1 MSWLASTRT
10 RLRLLFA
17 RRAAESRMDEE
28 FRFHLDMETERLVRE
43 HGLEPEEARRQALA
57 AFGGVERYKEELR
70 DGRGLAWLGG
80 LSLDFKL
87 GVRMAAKYPG
97 LSLVSVLGMAV
108 AIAIG
113 ALVFGWAA
121 AMLDPTLPLEGGDRI
136 VAVQTDRADVPG
148 DFDQHVLHDFVV
160 WRTELTTVRDLG
172 AFQLGD
178 RNLIVER
185 GGKGEDRVTDVVAVA
200 EMSAAGFR
208 VGRVPPL
215 LGRPLVDDDERAGGP
230 PVLVIGEREWQRYF
244 GGDPNIIGQ
253 TVRLGETVHTV
264 VGVMREDFRFPRN
277 DGFWVPLRLDASQ
290 YEIGAGPPIQIF
302 GRLADG
308 VTFEQAQAQVAAIG
322 HRLAAEY
329 PETHEYRRPT
339 VVPFARTAEPT
350 ASGPEMTWLLYM
362 IQLGASLLLVVIA
375 ANVAALVYA
384 RTAARTAEIA
394 VRTALGASRARVITQ
409 LFVEALVLSAAAAAV
424 GLSLAAFALGW
435 MEQLLRQKSQDLPF
449 WFHLGLSPGLI
460 AYVAGLA
467 LVGGTVVG
475 VVPALKA
482 TGRRAYGSLQQFAA
496 RGSGMKLG
504 STWTALI
511 VAQVALT
518 VAVLPA
524 SVHHA
529 SALLRTSMRGSEYPA
544 GEFLRARVSLDR
556 EEAPP
561 RADSAAAAAHQRRFD
576 ARFASRAEAL
586 LQRLGAEPGV
596 AAAFVSDF
604 PGGEPHRRF
613 EIEGDPASRNAAAD
627 VGGEKTA
634 VLSTPSSATVGFF
647 ELFDAPIVAGR
658 GFTDADT
665 AEGST
670 AVIVDTAF
678 AARIPGGNILG
689 RRIRS
694 VESRR
699 ASAGDEAGPAP
710 WLEIVGVVADPPS
723 TTTDPDDVA
732 LPNVYRAAAPSGL
745 RRDGAQATSILLRL
759 RVRSGLTPAFTRHL
773 RDMVVETDPSFQL
786 HDVQTDAE
794 VLSRGARELRTFAL
808 AVAFATLSVLL
819 LSAAGIYAM
828 LSFTVAQR
836 RREIGI
842 RVALGADSRRIV
854 SSIFRRASAQ
864 LGAGVAVGLI
874 LALAL
879 DRATGGMLMGRLSA
893 ETAGLRGAVI
903 LMPIVAAIVMV
914 VGLLAA
920 LGPARRGLA
929 VQPTEALRDE

>member
-10 RLRLLFA
+10 RLHLLFA

-28 FRFHLDMETERLVRE
+28 FRFHLDMETKRLVRE

-113 ALVFGWAA
+113 ALVFGWVA

-136 VAVQTDRADVPG
+136 VAVQTDRADAPG

-172 AFQLGD
+172 AFELGD
-178 RNLIVER
+178 RNLIVGR
-185 GGKGEDRVTDVVAVA
+185 GGEDRVTDVVAVA

-244 GGDPNIIGQ
+244 GGDPNVIGQ
-253 TVRLGETVHTV
+253 TVRLGGTVYTV
-264 VGVMREDFRFPRN
+264 VGVMPAEFRFPRN
-277 DGFWVPLRLDASQ
+277 HGFWVPLRLDASQ
-290 YEIGAGPPIQIF
+290 YAIGAGPPIQIF

-308 VTFEQAQAQVAAIG
+308 VTFEQARAQVAAIG

-329 PETHEYRRPT
+329 PRTHEYRRPT

-362 IQLGASLLLVVIA
+362 FQLGATLLLLVIA

-409 LFVEALVLSAAAAAV
+409 LFVEAFVLSAIAAAV

-435 MEQLLRQKSQDLPF
+435 MQQLLTQMGQGLPF
-449 WFHLGLSPGLI
+449 WFRLGLSPGLI

-511 VAQVALT
+511 IGQVALT

-529 SALLRTSMRGSEYPA
+529 SALLRTSMRDSQYPA

-561 RADSAAAAAHQRRFD
+561 GVDSAEAAVQQRRFD
-576 ARFASRAEAL
+576 ARFASRADAL
-586 LQRLGAEPGV
+586 LQRLGSEPGV
-596 AAAFVSDF
+596 TAAFVSDF

-613 EIEGDPASRNAAAD
+613 DIEGGPASRNAAAD
-627 VGGEKTA
+627 AGDEKTT
-634 VLSTPSSATVGFF
+634 VLTTLSSATVGFF

-658 GFTDADT
+658 GFVDADT

-678 AARIPGGNILG
+678 AARIPGGNVLG
-689 RRIRS
+689 RRIRAGT
-694 VESRR
+694 SRR
-699 ASAGDEAGPAP
+699 ASAGGEAGPAP

-732 LPNVYRAAAPSGL
+732 LPNVYRAAASSGL
-745 RRDGAQATSILLRL
+745 RRDAAQATSILLRL
-759 RVRSGLTPAFTRHL
+759 RVRSGLTPAFTRGL
-773 RDMVVETDPSFQL
+773 RDMVAATDPGFQL
-786 HDVQTDAE
+786 HDVRTDAE
-794 VLSRGARELRTFAL
+794 VLSSGVRELRTFAL

-864 LGAGVAVGLI
+864 LGTGVAIGLI

-879 DRATGGMLMGRLSA
+879 DRATGGMVMGDPSA
-893 ETAGLRGAVI
+893 AGGVGLRGTVA
-903 LMPIVAAIVMV
+903 LMPIVAAIVMT

>member
-1 MSWLASTRT
+1 MRLFHAVRT
-10 RLRLLFA
+10 HLHLLLA
-17 RRAAESRMDEE
+17 RRSAEARMDEE
-28 FRFHLDMETERLVRE
+28 IGLHIDLESERLVRE
-43 HGLEPEEARRQALA
+43 EGLDPQEARRRALA

-113 ALVFGWAA
+113 ALVFGWAD
-121 AMLDPTLPLEGGDRI
+121 AMLDPTLPIEGGDRI
-136 VAVQTDRADVPG
+136 VAVQTDRADAPG
-148 DFDQHVLHDFVV
+148 DLDQHVLHDFVE
-160 WRTELTTVRDLG
+160 WRTALTTVRDLG

-178 RNLIVER
+178 RNLVVED
-185 GGKGEDRVTDVVAVA
+185 GGKGGVADVVAVA

-215 LGRPLVDDDERAGGP
+215 LGRPLVDDDERVGGP

-244 GGDPNIIGQ
+244 GGDPNVIGR
-253 TVRLGETVHTV
+253 TVRLGGMVHTV
-264 VGVMREDFRFPRN
+264 VGVMPEEFRFPRN
-277 DGFWVPLRLDASQ
+277 HGFWVPLRLDASQ
-290 YEIGAGPPIQIF
+290 YAIGAGPPIQVF

-308 VTFEQAQAQVAAIG
+308 VTFGQAQAQVAAIG

-329 PETHEYRRPT
+329 PATHEYRRPT

-350 ASGPEMTWLLYM
+350 ASGPEMVWLLYL

-435 MEQLLRQKSQDLPF
+435 MQQLLMRMDQGLPF

-467 LVGGTVVG
+467 LLGGTVVG
-475 VVPALKA
+475 VAPALKA
-482 TGRRAYGSLQQFAA
+482 TGRRAYGNLQQFAA

-504 STWTALI
+504 PTWTALI
-511 VAQVALT
+511 IGQVAIT

-529 SALLRTSMRGSEYPA
+529 SALLRTSMRDSQYPA
-544 GEFLRARVSLDR
+544 GEFLRARISLNR
-556 EEAPP
+556 EEALP
-561 RADSAAAAAHQRRFD
+561 RTDSVEAAAHQRRFE
-576 ARFASRAEAL
+576 ARFANRAGVL
-586 LQRLGAEPGV
+586 LQRLDAEPGV

-604 PGGEPHRRF
+604 PGGEPQRRF

-627 VGGEKTA
+627 VGGEKATVRTA
-634 VLSTPSSATVGFF
+634 TSSATVGFF
-647 ELFDAPIVAGR
+647 DLFGAPIVAGR
-658 GFTDADT
+658 AFVDADT
-665 AEGST
+665 AVGST

-699 ASAGDEAGPAP
+699 ARAGNDEAGPAP

-723 TTTDPDDVA
+723 TTTDPDDIA

-745 RRDGAQATSILLRL
+745 RRGDAQATSILLRL
-759 RVRSGLTPAFTRHL
+759 RVRNGLTPAFTRRL
-773 RDMVVETDPSFQL
+773 RDVMAATDPGFQL
-786 HDVQTDAE
+786 QDVRTDAE
-794 VLSRGARELRTFAL
+794 VLSTGARELRTFAL

-854 SSIFRRASAQ
+854 SSIFKRASTQ
-864 LGAGVAVGLI
+864 LGVGVAAGLI

-879 DRATGGMLMGRLSA
+879 DRATGGMVMGHLSA
-893 ETAGLRGAVI
+893 DTVGLRGAAALI
-903 LMPIVAAIVMV
+903 PIVAAIVMA

-929 VQPTEALRDE
+929 VQPTEALREE

>member
-10 RLRLLFA
+10 RLRLLVA

-28 FRFHLDMETERLVRE
+28 FRFHLDMETERLARE
-43 HGLEPEEARRQALA
+43 HSLELEEARRRALA

-136 VAVQTDRADVPG
+136 VAVQTDRADAPG

-160 WRTELTTVRDLG
+160 WRTALTTVRDLG

-178 RNLIVER
+178 RNLVVER
-185 GGKGEDRVTDVVAVA
+185 GGDDEVTDVVAVA

-208 VGRVPPL
+208 VTRVPPL
-215 LGRPLVDDDERAGGP
+215 LGRPLVDDDERVGGP

-244 GGDPNIIGQ
+244 GGDPNIIGR
-253 TVRLGETVHTV
+253 TVRLGGTVHTV
-264 VGVMREDFRFPRN
+264 AGVMPEDFRFPRN
-277 DGFWVPLRLDASQ
+277 DGFWVPLRLDASA
-290 YEIGAGPPIQIF
+290 YAIGAGPPIQVF

-308 VTFEQAQAQVAAIG
+308 VTFEQARAQVAAIG
-322 HRLAAEY
+322 QRMAAEY

-350 ASGPEMTWLLYM
+350 ASGPEMVWLLYM
-362 IQLGASLLLVVIA
+362 FQLGASLLLVVIA

-409 LFVEALVLSAAAAAV
+409 LFVEALVISAAAAAV
-424 GLSLAAFALGW
+424 GLSLAAFSLGW
-435 MEQLLRQKSQDLPF
+435 MQQLLTQKGQGLPF

-482 TGRRAYGSLQQFAA
+482 TGRRAYGSLQRFAA

-504 STWTALI
+504 STWTTLI
-511 VAQVALT
+511 IVQVAIT

-529 SALLRTSMRGSEYPA
+529 SALLGTSMRDSDYRVE
-544 GEFLRARVSLDR
+544 EFLRARVSLDR
-556 EEAPP
+556 EEAPS
-561 RADSAAAAAHQRRFD
+561 RTDSAEASAYQRRFD
-576 ARFASRAEAL
+576 ARFANRADAL
-586 LQRLGAEPGV
+586 LQRLGSEPGV
-596 AAAFVSDF
+596 AAAFVSAF
-604 PGGEPHRRF
+604 PGGERHGRF
-613 EIEGDPASRNAAAD
+613 EIEGDAGGRNAAAD
-627 VGGEKTA
+627 AAGEKTA
-634 VLSTPSSATVGFF
+634 MRATITSATVGLF

-658 GFTDADT
+658 GFVDADT

-670 AVIVDTAF
+670 AVIVDSAF
-678 AARIPGGNILG
+678 AARIPGGNVLG

-694 VESRR
+694 VGSRR
-699 ASAGDEAGPAP
+699 TNSGDGQADRAP

-732 LPNVYRAAAPSGL
+732 LPNVYRAATPSGL
-745 RRDGAQATSILLRL
+745 RADGLQATSILLRL
-759 RVRSGLTPAFTRHL
+759 RVRSGLTPAFTRRL
-773 RDMVVETDPSFQL
+773 RDMVAATDPGLQL
-786 HDVQTDAE
+786 HDVRTDAE
-794 VLSRGARELRTFAL
+794 VLSSGARELRTFAL

-842 RVALGADSRRIV
+842 RTALGADHRRIV
-854 SSIFRRASAQ
+854 SSIVTRASAQ
-864 LGAGVAVGLI
+864 LGAGVAAGLI

-879 DRATGGMLMGRLSA
+879 DRATGGMVIGRPSA
-893 ETAGLRGAVI
+893 DTVGLRGAVV
-903 LMPIVAAIVMV
+903 MPIVAGIVMA

-920 LGPARRGLA
+920 LGPARRALA
-929 VQPTEALRDE
+929 VQPTEVLREE

>member
-1 MSWLASTRT
+1 
-10 RLRLLFA
+10 
-17 RRAAESRMDEE
+17 MDEE
-28 FRFHLDMETERLVRE
+28 IRLHVELEAERLVRE
-43 HGLEPEEARRQALA
+43 EGLGSPEARRRALV

-80 LSLDFKL
+80 LSLDLRL
-87 GVRMAAKYPG
+87 GARMLAKYPG

-121 AMLDPTLPLEGGDRI
+121 AMLDTTLPLDDGDRI
-136 VAVQTDRADVPG
+136 VAVQTERADAPG
-148 DFDQHVLHDFVV
+148 DIDRQVLHDFVL

-178 RNLIVER
+178 RNLAVEDVV
-185 GGKGEDRVTDVVAVA
+185 GDGVADVVAVA
-200 EMSAAGFR
+200 GMSASGFR

-230 PVLVIGEREWQRYF
+230 PVLVVGEREWRRYF
-244 GGDPNIIGQ
+244 GGDPNIIGRA
-253 TVRLGETVHTV
+253 VRLGETVHTV
-264 VGVMREDFRFPRN
+264 VGVMPEDFRFPVN
-277 DGFWVPLRLDASQ
+277 HGFWVPLRLDASQ
-290 YEIGAGPPIQIF
+290 YDVGGGPPIQLF

-308 VTFEQAQAQVAAIG
+308 VTLEQARAQVAAIG

-329 PETHEYRRPT
+329 PGTHEHRRPT

-350 ASGPEMTWLLYM
+350 ASGPEMQWTLY
-362 IQLGASLLLVVIA
+362 IFQLGACLLLVVIA

-409 LFVEALVLSAAAAAV
+409 LLVEALVLSAAAAAV
-424 GLSLAAFALGW
+424 GLSIAAFALGW
-435 MEQLLRQKSQDLPF
+435 MQRLLAQMGQGLPF
-449 WFHLGLSPGLI
+449 WFDLGLSPGMI

-467 LVGGTVVG
+467 LLGGTVVG

-482 TGRRAYGSLQQFAA
+482 TGRRAYGNLQQFAA
-496 RGSGMKLG
+496 RGSGMQLG
-504 STWTALI
+504 PTWTALI
-511 VAQVALT
+511 IAQVAIT

-529 SALLRTSMRGSEYPA
+529 SALLRTSMRDSEYPA

-561 RADSAAAAAHQRRFD
+561 PPADSAEAAAHQRRFD

-586 LQRLGAEPGV
+586 LQRLGVEPGV
-596 AAAFVSDF
+596 SAAFVSAF
-604 PGGEPHRRF
+604 PGGEPPYRQF
-613 EIEGDPASRNAAAD
+613 ELEGDLAGSNAAAD
-627 VGGEKTA
+627 VEGENA
-634 VLSTPSSATVGFF
+634 SVPAAPSAATIGVFD
-647 ELFDAPIVAGR
+647 LFDAPIVAGR
-658 GFTDADT
+658 GFVDADT
-665 AEGST
+665 AEGAT

-678 AARIPGGNILG
+678 AARIPGGHVLG
-689 RRIRS
+689 RRIRR
-694 VESRR
+694 VEPRR
-699 ASAGDEAGPAP
+699 AGAGSEADPAQ
-710 WLEIVGVVADPPS
+710 WLEIVGVVADPPRTS
-723 TTTDPDDVA
+723 PDPDDVA
-732 LPNVYRAAAPSGL
+732 LPNVYRAATTSAL
-745 RRDGAQATSILLRL
+745 RRDGVQATSILLRV
-759 RVRSGLTPAFTRHL
+759 RVRSGVTPAFTRRL
-773 RDMVVETDPSFQL
+773 REMAAATDPGFQL
-786 HDVQTDAE
+786 HDVRTDAE
-794 VLSRGARELRTFAL
+794 VLSREAQTLRTGAL

-842 RVALGADSRRIV
+842 RVALGANPRRIV
-854 SSIFRRASAQ
+854 NSIFRRASAQ
-864 LGAGVAVGLI
+864 LGAGVAVGLL

-879 DRATGGMLMGRLSA
+879 DRATGGMVMGRPSA
-893 ETAGLRGAVI
+893 DTVGLRGAVALI
-903 LMPIVAAIVMV
+903 PIVGAIVMA

-929 VQPTEALRDE
+929 VQPMEALRDE